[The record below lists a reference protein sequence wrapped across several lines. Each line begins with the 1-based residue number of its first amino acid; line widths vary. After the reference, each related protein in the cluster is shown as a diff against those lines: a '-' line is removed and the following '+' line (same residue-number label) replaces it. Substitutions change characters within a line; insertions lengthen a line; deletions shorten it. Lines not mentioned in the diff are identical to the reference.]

1 MSNACDITNRPP
13 APDENPEQTEIGNL
27 LKNAKNIAVV
37 GLSDKPDRES
47 YRVGLYLVEHGYNV
61 LPVHPNIKTWE
72 GRTVYKSLAQIDLKI
87 DIVDLFRN
95 AEAIGNMVDE
105 IVSVSPLC
113 AWFQLGIVN
122 NNAAK
127 TLRSKGVMVV
137 QDKCIKIEHS
147 AL

>member
-1 MSNACDITNRPP
+1 MNNACDITNRPP
-13 APDENPEQTEIGNL
+13 APDENPGQVEIENL

-37 GLSDKPDRES
+37 GLSDKPERES

-61 LPVHPNIKTWE
+61 LPVHPNIKIWE
-72 GRTVYKSLAQIDLKI
+72 GRTVYRSLAEIDLKI

-95 AEAIGNMVDE
+95 AEAVGGMVDE
-105 IVSVSPLC
+105 IIAVSPLC

-122 NNAAK
+122 NSAAK
-127 TLRSKGVMVV
+127 TLRNKGVMVV